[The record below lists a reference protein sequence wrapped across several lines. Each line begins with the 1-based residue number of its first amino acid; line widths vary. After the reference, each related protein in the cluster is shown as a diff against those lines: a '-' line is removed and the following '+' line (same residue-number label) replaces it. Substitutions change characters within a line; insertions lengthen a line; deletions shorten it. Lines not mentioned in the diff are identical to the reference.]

1 MAAGTGGVCL
11 TKRDKPMLVPPYFG
25 LSLSQFDMKNVTAKG
40 IICFLGLLVVSMWLL
55 AHSGKQEGVVEKLVL
70 LLMFLLSDGFFFFVK
85 QKDRRQ
91 LFSLF
96 VSRKVTRQLFSP
108 TIFMAVCPPI
118 IASAYNIS
126 HLLLK
131 WCPSLLSCFAFL
143 LRFLIYKYLGNA
155 SVVA

>member
-11 TKRDKPMLVPPYFG
+11 TKRDEPMLVPPYFG
-25 LSLSQFDMKNVTAKG
+25 LSLSQFDMKNGTAKG

-70 LLMFLLSDGFFFFVK
+70 LLIFLLSDGFFFFVK

-108 TIFMAVCPPI
+108 TIFMAICPPI

-131 WCPSLLSCFAFL
+131 WCPSLLLFCFL
-143 LRFLIYKYLGNA
+143 TEISHLQVLG
-155 SVVA
+155 

>member
-70 LLMFLLSDGFFFFVK
+70 LLMFLLSDGFFFFCEAER
-85 QKDRRQ
+85 QKTAFQSFCEQEGHKTVVQSYHFYGRLSTHYCLCLQ
-91 LFSLF
+91 HQPFALEMVPLSSLLFCFL
-96 VSRKVTRQLFSP
+96 TE
-108 TIFMAVCPPI
+108 
-118 IASAYNIS
+118 IS
-126 HLLLK
+126 HLQV
-131 WCPSLLSCFAFL
+131 
-143 LRFLIYKYLGNA
+143 LG
-155 SVVA
+155 

>member
-1 MAAGTGGVCL
+1 MAAGTGDVCL
-11 TKRDKPMLVPPYFG
+11 TKRDESMLVPPYFG

-96 VSRKVTRQLFSP
+96 VSRKVTRQLLSYHF
-108 TIFMAVCPPI
+108 
-118 IASAYNIS
+118 YG
-126 HLLLK
+126 HLSIHYCLCLQHQ
-131 WCPSLLSCFAFL
+131 PFALEMVPLSSLVLLS
-143 LRFLIYKYLGNA
+143 Y
-155 SVVA
+155 